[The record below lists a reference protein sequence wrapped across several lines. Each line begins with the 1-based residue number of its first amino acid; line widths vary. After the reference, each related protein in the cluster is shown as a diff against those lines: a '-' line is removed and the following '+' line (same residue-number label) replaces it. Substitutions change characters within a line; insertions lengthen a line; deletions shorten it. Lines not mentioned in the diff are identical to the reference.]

1 MNKDK
6 ENERMKTVSD
16 PVTKDMLV
24 KALRDLGVSSNQ
36 IIEVHSSLSSFHY
49 VVGGARTVVDA
60 LLEIAGSGGTILM
73 PTQNCGNS
81 EPSKWQNPPV
91 SADLYKEV
99 RYSIPAFD
107 PRSEDIPHMGE
118 VAENFRKREGVVVS
132 SHPSVSYAAWG
143 RYAKLLCNRQSL
155 HFPLAEESPCARL
168 YELKGAVLMLG
179 TDFDTCTCMHL
190 AEYRCDC
197 RPVMIDGAAVK
208 TENGTAWRKYLDLSL
223 NADSFLKVGA
233 LMEKKKMVRETELGG
248 CRIRYFSAAQAI
260 DEATKYF
267 EKTVVYDLYR

>member
-1 MNKDK
+1 MEDRRK
-6 ENERMKTVSD
+6 EAVAD
-16 PVTKDMLV
+16 PVTKDALV
-24 KALRDLGVSSNQ
+24 SALRNLGVSGNQ

-60 LLEIAGSGGTILM
+60 LMEIAGTGGTILM
-73 PTQNCGNS
+73 PTQNRGNS
-81 EPSKWQNPPV
+81 EPSDWQDPPV
-91 SADLYKEV
+91 SAGLYKDI
-99 RYSIPAFD
+99 RQSIPAFD
-107 PRSEDIPHMGE
+107 PVTEDIPRMGE

-197 RPVMIDGAAVK
+197 RPVMINGAAMT
-208 TENGTAWRKYLDLSL
+208 TENGTHAWRKYLDLSL
-223 NADSFLKVGA
+223 NEESFLKVGA
-233 LMEKKKMVRETELGG
+233 IMHKKKMIRETELGG